1 MLTNAGKQK
10 VSSANG
16 RGKNEISAASLT
28 KEEQKLATLTCMDC
42 IICQEKVNRLLE
54 EKGKIYDLYKKWGMF
69 YAD

>member
-1 MLTNAGKQK
+1 
-10 VSSANG
+10 
-16 RGKNEISAASLT
+16 
-28 KEEQKLATLTCMDC
+28 MDY